1 MCGLAGVYYFDGRPP
16 EEALLR
22 RVGDTL
28 RHRGPDAEG
37 VFMHEGFGMVHRRL
51 SIIDLSTGQQPI
63 FNEDRTVVTILNGE
77 LYNYRELRDEL
88 EARGHVLPTQS
99 DTEVLV
105 HLYEEKGNLDFLP
118 QVNGM
123 FAFAIY
129 DLRSRMLWLARD
141 RTGKKP
147 LYYYSDDRQFAFA
160 SELQA
165 FKELPGLDLT
175 LCPHAVDAFLR
186 YNYVPSPL
194 SIYRRVRKLPA
205 AHMLKVGRGQIG
217 LSRYWRMPAP
227 QPDESLSDAAFQE
240 AFRGHLALAVGSR
253 LVSDVPLGAFL
264 SGGLDSTA
272 IVALMSD
279 QVGSAVSTFSVGFGS
294 HSFDESAEAA
304 GVARALGTDHH
315 VEMQESIDVSVI
327 DVILRHFGEPFG
339 DSSAIPTYY
348 LCQMARKGVTVALSG
363 DGADEVLGG
372 YNRYVAGE
380 LASRWAGLPRPL
392 RLRQPLRWIAALP
405 EGTSYYGDSFTKK
418 LKLLARFMGRLEDSP
433 LNIMPIVI
441 DDIARSSLY
450 SDTFREAVGNE
461 DGEDPVL
468 DVVRHFAP
476 LDLTERMLWSDLE
489 TYLADDIHVKV
500 DRMSMAHSLEV
511 RCPFLDVRLLEFL
524 ATVPMRLKIRGTTT
538 KRLLRELVGQRL
550 PAVAKRRKHGFEAP
564 VGEWIKGDL
573 RERVEE
579 LFGGSG
585 AAEYFN
591 RSRLLDLL
599 NAHRSRTQD
608 LSKQIWALFV
618 FLQWAES
625 ERGQPGHSRR

>member
-1 MCGLAGVYYFDGRPP
+1 
-16 EEALLR
+16 
-22 RVGDTL
+22 
-28 RHRGPDAEG
+28 
-37 VFMHEGFGMVHRRL
+37 
-51 SIIDLSTGQQPI
+51 
-63 FNEDRTVVTILNGE
+63 
-77 LYNYRELRDEL
+77 
-88 EARGHVLPTQS
+88 
-99 DTEVLV
+99 
-105 HLYEEKGNLDFLP
+105 
-118 QVNGM
+118 
-123 FAFAIY
+123 
-129 DLRSRMLWLARD
+129 
-141 RTGKKP
+141 
-147 LYYYSDDRQFAFA
+147 
-160 SELQA
+160 
-165 FKELPGLDLT
+165 
-175 LCPHAVDAFLR
+175 
-186 YNYVPSPL
+186 
-194 SIYRRVRKLPA
+194 
-205 AHMLKVGRGQIG
+205 
-217 LSRYWRMPAP
+217 
-227 QPDESLSDAAFQE
+227 
-240 AFRGHLALAVGSR
+240 
-253 LVSDVPLGAFL
+253 
-264 SGGLDSTA
+264 
-272 IVALMSD
+272 
-279 QVGSAVSTFSVGFGS
+279 
-294 HSFDESAEAA
+294 
-304 GVARALGTDHH
+304 
-315 VEMQESIDVSVI
+315 
-327 DVILRHFGEPFG
+327 
-339 DSSAIPTYY
+339 
-348 LCQMARKGVTVALSG
+348 
-363 DGADEVLGG
+363 
-372 YNRYVAGE
+372 
-380 LASRWAGLPRPL
+380 
-392 RLRQPLRWIAALP
+392 LRWIAALP